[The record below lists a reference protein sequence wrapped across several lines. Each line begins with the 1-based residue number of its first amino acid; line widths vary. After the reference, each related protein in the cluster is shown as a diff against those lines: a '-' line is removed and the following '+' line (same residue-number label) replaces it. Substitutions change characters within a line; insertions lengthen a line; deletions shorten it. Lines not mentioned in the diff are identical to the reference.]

1 MSQQCVEIAA
11 RIEAPRTGL
20 VVEVID
26 DEPGFTA
33 LRAGWNALVD
43 EMDPPSPFNSWEW
56 AHAWWTHLRP
66 EPRGSSRCLLRILT
80 FREGGRL
87 VGLAPFYTRPV
98 GYRRLGATVFL
109 PLGWEPGKGWSVTEQ
124 LEFLFPEHRRG
135 RLIAA
140 LSDWFGETR
149 FSVAALPGLRDTDAL
164 SPWIREHTVARGTK
178 TEYLYRG
185 VGATW
190 DEFTRSLNKSLRDN
204 VKYYPNLLRRAGHT
218 MAFTSAGSPHE
229 VIEYLPM
236 LFDLHRARARA
247 PMRVLHQDYFA
258 QPQRRAFF
266 RSVCPALAAL
276 GRLRIGVLWLDATPV
291 AAQMWLENLDTLFLY
306 YSGYEPAWS
315 RFSVGLIATVE
326 SLRSS
331 MIERG
336 VRRIEFLAGGGQ
348 FKERWDPE
356 RRFRYNLTLAAHPAV
371 FRSVL
376 ALSSIRG
383 FMRRFS

>member
-11 RIEAPRTGL
+11 RSEAPRTG
-20 VVEVID
+20 VVVDVID
-26 DEPGFTA
+26 DEAGFTA

-80 FREGGRL
+80 FREGDRL
-87 VGLAPFYTRPV
+87 VGLAPFYTRPL
-98 GYRRLGATVFL
+98 GYRRLSATVFL

-124 LEFLFPEHRRG
+124 LEFLFPEHRRD

-149 FSVAALPGLRDTDAL
+149 FSVAAVPGLRDTDAL
-164 SPWIREHTVARGTK
+164 SPWIRGHTVARGRK

-185 VGATW
+185 LGATW

-218 MAFTSAGSPHE
+218 MAFTSAGSPRE

-247 PMRVLHQDYFA
+247 PMRVRHQDYFA

-276 GRLRIGVLWLDATPV
+276 GRLRIGVLWL
-291 AAQMWLENLDTLFLY
+291 ENLDTLFLY

-315 RFSVGLIATVE
+315 RFSVGLIATLE

-356 RRFRYNLTLAAHPAV
+356 RRFRYNLTLAAHPTV